1 MKYIGLILFVAL
13 LCSCAP
19 DTPLG
24 KPFYEANKIKVLIG
38 SDNAPE
44 VHYET
49 NNVEKIKEWL
59 EYINESDSSVLGNC
73 NYEGTLVLYFTE
85 TDSNLMRFSLNN
97 SCRQITYNVDGKQY
111 TKPLTQKGIDYL
123 ESLKRIR

>member
-1 MKYIGLILFVAL
+1 MKYVCLILFVTL
-13 LCSCAP
+13 LSSCAP

-24 KPFYEANKIKVLIG
+24 KPFYEANKIKVRIG
-38 SDNAPE
+38 DDNAPE
-44 VHYET
+44 VHFET

-85 TDSNLMRFSLNN
+85 TDTNLMRFSLRIG
-97 SCRQITYNVDGKQY
+97 CQQITYNVNGQQY